1 MFECKKFITL
11 INVLSGN
18 TENALPRLRKGNIFQ
33 EEHARDPMVEPRSQ

>member
-18 TENALPRLRKGNIFQ
+18 TENALLRLRKGNIFQ
-33 EEHARDPMVEPRSQ
+33 EEHAPEPTIELRPQ